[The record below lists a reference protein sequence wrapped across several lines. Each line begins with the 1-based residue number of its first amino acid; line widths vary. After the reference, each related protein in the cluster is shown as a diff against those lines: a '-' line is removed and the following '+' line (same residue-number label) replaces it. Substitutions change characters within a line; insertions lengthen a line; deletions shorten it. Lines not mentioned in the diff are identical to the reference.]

1 METLMQGWA
10 RRITKGIR
18 EDAEVK
24 DTLLLRPVVKL

>member
-18 EDAEVK
+18 ENAAVR